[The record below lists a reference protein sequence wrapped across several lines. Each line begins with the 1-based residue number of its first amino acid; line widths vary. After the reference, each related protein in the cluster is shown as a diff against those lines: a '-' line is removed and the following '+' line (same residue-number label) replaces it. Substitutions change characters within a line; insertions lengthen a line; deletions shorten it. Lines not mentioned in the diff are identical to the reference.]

1 MEVSRE
7 LLFFFSALGA
17 FNGLLLSVYFLFFI
31 KNKKKQHSFLGL
43 LLLLLSIRIAKSIF
57 LFFNPN
63 LIEVFVQVGLSA
75 CFLIGPALL
84 LFLIATTNSKSIWLD
99 KWWIQIFPF
108 LILIIIISYLYPYY
122 DYLKL
127 WKGYLIEGIYWQW
140 LFYLVISGYYIRDVF
155 KSIFKK
161 NNKISESDT
170 WKISVYFGVFVIWV
184 AYNTTAYTSY
194 ITGAIS
200 FTFILYILFLVLI
213 FRRINNKNT
222 KILKEKYADKKIEQ
236 SQASNYLKKII
247 ELIEKEKL
255 YKNSNL
261 KSSDI
266 AQKVHLTTHQFSQL
280 LNDNLGKNFA
290 VFINEFRINE
300 AKHMICVN
308 SNLTLE
314 SIGYECGFNS
324 KSTFYTTFKKVEGT
338 TPSKY
343 KKSL

>member
-1 MEVSRE
+1 MEISRE

-17 FNGLLLSVYFLFFI
+17 FNGLLLSVYFLFFV
-31 KNKKKQHSFLGL
+31 KNKQKHHSFLGM

-75 CFLIGPALL
+75 CFLIGPTLYLYLVA
-84 LFLIATTNSKSIWLD
+84 ISDPKSD
-99 KWWIQIFPF
+99 RFKKWWIQIFPF
-108 LILIIIISYLYPYY
+108 LTLIIIISYLYPYY

-170 WKISVYFGVFVIWV
+170 WKISVYLGVFVIWV

-236 SQASNYLKKII
+236 SQANNYLKKII

-266 AQKVHLTTHQFSQL
+266 AKKVHLTTHQFSQL

-300 AKHMICVN
+300 AKDMICVN

-324 KSTFYTTFKKVEGT
+324 KSTFYTTFKKLEGT
-338 TPSKY
+338 TPSKFRA
-343 KKSL
+343 SL